1 MPFTVMYLVWLR
13 AAALLYGIAS
23 IAAIPAVLGGQ
34 SSWKRFCVPAAL
46 SAWLLQLVALVEM
59 LTAHHHWIP
68 TGAHEAQTALALLV
82 SSIFLIVWFV
92 YRTLSFAIFA
102 LPLSLL
108 LTIIP
113 AIATNRY
120 TFSSDQIRSGWI
132 FAHVFLLLAAFVAL
146 LFSVVASALYQV
158 EEKRLKSKRQHH
170 LMEWLPPLDT
180 MDRISQ
186 STLIAGFVC
195 MTVGLF
201 AGSLV
206 AQERVGP
213 SYFADPK
220 VLMAFALWVLYVLM
234 IYVRRSTGFR
244 GRRAVYLS
252 SLIFIAMIGVW
263 AANLVSS
270 VHRFSLP

>member
-1 MPFTVMYLVWLR
+1 MYLVWLR
-13 AAALLYGIAS
+13 AAVVLYGIAS
-23 IAAIPAVLGGQ
+23 LAAIPAVLGGQ

-46 SAWLLQLVALVEM
+46 SAWLLELVGLVEM

-68 TGAHEAQTALALLV
+68 SGAHEVQTALALLV
-82 SSIFLIVWFV
+82 TSIFLIVWFV
-92 YRTLSFAIFA
+92 YRTFSFAVFA

-108 LTIIP
+108 LTFIP
-113 AIATNRY
+113 ALSDQRY
-120 TFSSDQIRSGWI
+120 TFSSEHIRSGWI
-132 FAHVFLLLAAFVAL
+132 FAHVFLLLAAYVAL
-146 LFSVVASALYQV
+146 FFSVIASILYHV
-158 EEKRLKSKRQHH
+158 EEQRLKSKRPRRI
-170 LMEWLPPLDT
+170 MEWLPPLDT

-195 MTVGLF
+195 MTIGLF

>member
-1 MPFTVMYLVWLR
+1 MYLIWLR
-13 AAALLYGIAS
+13 AATVLYGIAS
-23 IAAIPAVLGGQ
+23 LAAIPAVRGGQ
-34 SSWKRFCVPAAL
+34 SNWKRFCATAAMA
-46 SAWLLQLVALVEM
+46 AWLLQLVGMIEM

-82 SSIFLIVWFV
+82 TGVFLIVWFV

-108 LTIIP
+108 LAIIP
-113 AIATNRY
+113 ALATERY
-120 TFSSDQIRSGWI
+120 TFSSDHIRSGWI
-132 FAHVFLLLAAFVAL
+132 FTHVFLLLAAYVAL
-146 LFSVVASALYQV
+146 FFSVIASYLYQV
-158 EEKRLKSKRQHH
+158 KERRLKSKRPHGF
-170 LMEWLPPLDT
+170 MEWLPPLDT
-180 MDRISQ
+180 MERISG
-186 STLIAGFVC
+186 TMLIAGFVC
-195 MTVGLF
+195 MTGGLF

-206 AQERVGP
+206 AQERIGP
-213 SYFADPK
+213 SFFADPK

-244 GRRAVYLS
+244 GRRALYLS
-252 SLIFIAMIGVW
+252 SLILIAMLGVW

>member
-1 MPFTVMYLVWLR
+1 MYLVWLR
-13 AAALLYGIAS
+13 AAVVLYGIAS
-23 IAAIPAVLGGQ
+23 IAAIPATMGGQ
-34 SSWKRFCVPAAL
+34 SFWKRFCVPAAL
-46 SAWLLQLVALVEM
+46 SAWLLQLVAMVEM

-82 SSIFLIVWFV
+82 TAIFLIVWFV
-92 YRTLSFAIFA
+92 YRTFSFAVFA

-113 AIATNRY
+113 AISDQRY
-120 TFSSDQIRSGWI
+120 TFTSDQIRSGWI
-132 FAHVFLLLAAFVAL
+132 FAHVFLLLAAYVAL
-146 LFSVVASALYQV
+146 FFSVLASILYQV
-158 EEKRLKSKRQHH
+158 EERSLKSKQPRHVVG
-170 LMEWLPPLDT
+170 WLPPLDT

-186 STLIAGFVC
+186 NLLVAGFIC
-195 MTVGLF
+195 MTGGLF

-206 AQERVGP
+206 AQERVGA

-220 VLMAFALWVLYVLM
+220 VLMSFALWVLYVLM

-270 VHRFSLP
+270 VHRFSVP

>member
-1 MPFTVMYLVWLR
+1 MYLVWLR
-13 AAALLYGIAS
+13 AAVVLYAIAS
-23 IAAIPAVLGGQ
+23 LAAIPAVLGGQ
-34 SSWKRFCVPAAL
+34 PAWKRFCVPAAL
-46 SAWLLQLVALVEM
+46 SAWLLELVGLVEM
-59 LTAHHHWIP
+59 LTEHHHWIP
-68 TGAHEAQTALALLV
+68 TGAHEVQTALALLV
-82 SSIFLIVWFV
+82 TSIFLIVWFV
-92 YRTLSFAIFA
+92 YRTMSFAVFA

-108 LTIIP
+108 LAFIP
-113 AIATNRY
+113 ALSDQRY
-120 TFSSDQIRSGWI
+120 TFSSEHIRSGWI
-132 FAHVFLLLAAFVAL
+132 FAHVFLLLAAYVAL
-146 LFSVVASALYQV
+146 FFSVIASILYQV
-158 EEKRLKSKRQHH
+158 EEQRLKSKRPRRI
-170 LMEWLPPLDT
+170 MEWLPPLDT

-195 MTVGLF
+195 MTIGLF

-206 AQERVGP
+206 AQERVGAT
-213 SYFADPK
+213 YFADPK

-234 IYVRRSTGFR
+234 IFVRRSTGFR

>member
-1 MPFTVMYLVWLR
+1 MYLTWLR
-13 AAALLYGIAS
+13 AAAVLYGIATL
-23 IAAIPAVLGGQ
+23 AAIPAVLRGQ
-34 SSWKRFCVPAAL
+34 SSWKRFCVPATLA
-46 SAWLLQLVALVEM
+46 AWILQLVAIVEM

-82 SSIFLIVWFV
+82 TAIFLILWFA
-92 YRTLSFAIFA
+92 YRTLSFAVFA
-102 LPLSLL
+102 LPLSLI

-113 AIATNRY
+113 ALAAERY

-132 FAHVFLLLAAFVAL
+132 FAHVFFLLAAFVAL
-146 LFSVVASALYQV
+146 LFSVVASVLYQM
-158 EEKRLKSKRQHH
+158 EERRLKSKQPRR

-180 MDRISQ
+180 IDRISG

-195 MTVGLF
+195 MTIGLF

-206 AQERVGP
+206 AQERIGA
-213 SYFADPK
+213 SYFVDPK
-220 VLMAFALWVLYVLM
+220 VLMAFALWVLYVLL

-244 GRRAVYLS
+244 GKRAVYLS
-252 SLIFIAMIGVW
+252 SVIFIAMIGVW

>member
-1 MPFTVMYLVWLR
+1 MYLVWLR
-13 AAALLYGIAS
+13 AAAVFYGVAS
-23 IAAIPAVLGGQ
+23 LAAIPAVLGRQ
-34 SSWKRFCVPAAL
+34 SSWKRFCVPATLAG
-46 SAWLLQLVALVEM
+46 WLLQLVALVEM
-59 LTAHHHWIP
+59 LTMHHHWIP
-68 TGAHEAQTALALLV
+68 TGAHEAQTAVALLV
-82 SSIFLIVWFV
+82 TSIFLIVWFV

-108 LTIIP
+108 LTVIP
-113 AIATNRY
+113 ALSDQRY
-120 TFSSDQIRSGWI
+120 SFSSDQIRSGWI
-132 FAHVFLLLAAFVAL
+132 FAHVFMLLAAYVAL
-146 LFSVVASALYQV
+146 MFSVVASILYYV
-158 EEKRLKSKRQHH
+158 EEQRLKSKRPRR
-170 LMEWLPPLDT
+170 LMGWLPPLDT

-201 AGSLV
+201 AGALV

-213 SYFADPK
+213 SYFKDPK
-220 VLMAFALWVLYVLM
+220 VLMAIALWVLYVLM

>member
-1 MPFTVMYLVWLR
+1 MYLIWLRTAAVMYGV
-13 AAALLYGIAS
+13 AS
-23 IAAIPAVLGGQ
+23 LAAIPAVRGGQ
-34 SSWKRFCVPAAL
+34 SSWKRFCVPAAV
-46 SAWLLQLVALVEM
+46 AGWVLQVVALIEM

-82 SSIFLIVWFV
+82 TSIFLIVWFV

-113 AIATNRY
+113 ALARERY

-146 LFSVVASALYQV
+146 LFSVVASMLYQV
-158 EEKRLKSKRQHH
+158 EEQRLKSKRPRL
-170 LMEWLPPLDT
+170 LMGWLPPLDT
-180 MDRISQ
+180 MDRISG

-195 MTVGLF
+195 MTIGLF

-206 AQERVGP
+206 AQERIGP

-244 GRRAVYLS
+244 GRRALYLS
-252 SLIFIAMIGVW
+252 SVIFIAMIGVW

>member
-1 MPFTVMYLVWLR
+1 MYLVWLR
-13 AAALLYGIAS
+13 AAVVFYGVAS
-23 IAAIPAVLGGQ
+23 LAAIPAVMGRQ

-46 SAWLLQLVALVEM
+46 IAWILQLVALVEM

-82 SSIFLIVWFV
+82 TSIFLIVWFV

-113 AIATNRY
+113 AISDQPY
-120 TFSSDQIRSGWI
+120 VFSSDRIRSGWI
-132 FAHVFLLLAAFVAL
+132 FAHVFLLLAAYVAL
-146 LFSVVASALYQV
+146 MFSVIASILYQV
-158 EEKRLKSKRQHH
+158 EERRLKSKRPRRF
-170 LMEWLPPLDT
+170 MEWLPPLDT
-180 MDRISQ
+180 MDHISQ

-206 AQERVGP
+206 AQERFGA

-220 VLMAFALWVLYVLM
+220 VLMSFALWVLYVLM
-234 IYVRRSTGFR
+234 IFVRRSTGFR

-252 SLIFIAMIGVW
+252 SLVFIAMIGVW